1 MADVFDPPLN
11 WRAYSAFARA
21 VTRERRYVW
30 TPEVRQFLEI
40 VKTTAESRAKQLQK
54 GAIVYRAQKG
64 VDEQEDEA
72 NGRIYISG
80 YGAARML
87 PRNDRA
93 TEGRANPLGIPVLY
107 VATQPITAISEVR
120 PWIGAQ
126 VSLATLRVTRP
137 LKIVDLGEGDGQQ
150 VIKLAYLFTEPSDA
164 EALKAT
170 WAFIDEAFSRPVSR
184 EDADVALYA
193 PTQILAELFRE
204 AGFDGVSYRSQFG
217 DAGKNIALFDV
228 STVRVVS
235 CAPFEVQAVKI
246 EAAQIDN
253 AWYRK

>member
-1 MADVFDPPLN
+1 MSDDFDAPLT
-11 WRAYSAFARA
+11 WRAYSDFARA

-30 TPEVRQFLEI
+30 TQKVRQFLEI
-40 VKTTAESRAKQLQK
+40 VKTTAESRAKQLPK
-54 GAIVYRAQKG
+54 GATVYRAQKG
-64 VDEQEDEA
+64 IDEDEDEDA
-72 NGRIYISG
+72 GRIYLSG
-80 YGAARML
+80 YGAERML
-87 PRNDRA
+87 PRRDRA

-107 VATQPITAISEVR
+107 VATQPIIAISEVR
-120 PWIGAQ
+120 PWVGAQ
-126 VSLATLRVTRP
+126 VSLATLQTTRS
-137 LKIVDLGEGDGQQ
+137 LKVVNLSDGEGKRAM
-150 VIKLAYLFTEPSDA
+150 KLGYLFGELTPE
-164 EALKAT
+164 EALKAN

-217 DAGKNIALFDV
+217 DAGNNMAFFDMSV
-228 STVRVVS
+228 VKVVS
-235 CAPFEVQAVKI
+235 CAPYEVQSVKI